1 MLLLRI
7 LTLPIAMVAFAT
19 LYIAATKAPAAV
31 EMTSIILWIVFPIML
46 IAAAMKRLTRRQFKT
61 QSI

>member
-7 LTLPIAMVAFAT
+7 LTLPIAMSAFTT

-31 EMTSIILWIVFPIML
+31 EMTSIVLPVLL
-46 IAAAMKRLTRRQFKT
+46 IAAAMKRLTRRKFKT
-61 QSI
+61 PSI